1 MPMNKPTVRVNNPE
15 KLVEIQ
21 GDSFAELILHQCMHV
36 ENLRRVVQAV
46 NQINAEA
53 QDERLAE
60 VQAIVQGMVNSSAG
74 VLVEQVRIATA
85 QGLVFEIS
93 GGQPNIRH

>member
-46 NQINAEA
+46 NQINAET

-60 VQAIVQGMVNSSAG
+60 VQAIVQAMVNSSAG

-85 QGLVFEIS
+85 QGLAFEIS
-93 GGQPNIRH
+93 EGQTHVRH

>member
-46 NQINAEA
+46 SQINDEI
-53 QDERLAE
+53 QDERLSE
-60 VQAIVQGMVNSSAG
+60 IQVIVQAMVNGSSG
-74 VLVEQVRIATA
+74 LLVEQVRIATA
-85 QGLVFEIS
+85 QGLAFEIND
-93 GGQPNIRH
+93 GQTHVRH

>member
-46 NQINAEA
+46 GQINAEA
-53 QDERLAE
+53 QDERLSE
-60 VQAIVQGMVNSSAG
+60 VQAIVQAMINSSSG
-74 VLVEQVRIATA
+74 VLVEQLRIATA
-85 QGLVFEIS
+85 QGLVFDIND
-93 GGQPNIRH
+93 GQSNVMH

>member
-46 NQINAEA
+46 SQINTEA

-60 VQAIVQGMVNSSAG
+60 VQAIVQAMVNSSAG

-85 QGLVFEIS
+85 QGLAFEIS
-93 GGQPNIRH
+93 EGQSHARH

>member
-21 GDSFAELILHQCMHV
+21 GDSFAELILHQCLHV

-46 NQINAEA
+46 SQINDEI
-53 QDERLAE
+53 QDERLSE
-60 VQAIVQGMVNSSAG
+60 IQVIVQAMVNGSSG
-74 VLVEQVRIATA
+74 LLVEQVRIATA
-85 QGLVFEIS
+85 QGLVFEIND
-93 GGQPNIRH
+93 GQAHVRH

>member
-1 MPMNKPTVRVNNPE
+1 MPMNRPTVRVNNPD

-36 ENLRRVVQAV
+36 ENLRRVVLAV
-46 NQINAEA
+46 GQINAET
-53 QDERLAE
+53 QDERLSE
-60 VQAIVQGMVNSSAG
+60 VQAIVQAMVNGSSG
-74 VLVEQVRIATA
+74 ILVEQVRIATA

-93 GGQPNIRH
+93 DGQTYVRH

>member
-36 ENLRRVVQAV
+36 ENLRRVVQAAS
-46 NQINAEA
+46 QINAET
-53 QDERLAE
+53 QDERLSE
-60 VQAIVQGMVNSSAG
+60 VQAIVQAMVNSSAG

-85 QGLVFEIS
+85 QGLAFEIS
-93 GGQPNIRH
+93 EGQSHVRH

>member
-21 GDSFAELILHQCMHV
+21 GDSFADLILHQCMHV

-46 NQINAEA
+46 GQINAEA
-53 QDERLAE
+53 QDERLSE
-60 VQAIVQGMVNSSAG
+60 VQAIVQAMVNSSSG

-93 GGQPNIRH
+93 DGQAHVRH

>member
-1 MPMNKPTVRVNNPE
+1 MPMSRPTIRVNNPD

-46 NQINAEA
+46 TQINAEA
-53 QDERLAE
+53 QDERLSE
-60 VQAIVQGMVNSSAG
+60 VQAIVQAMVNSSSG

-85 QGLVFEIS
+85 QGLTFEINE
-93 GGQPNIRH
+93 GQPHVRH